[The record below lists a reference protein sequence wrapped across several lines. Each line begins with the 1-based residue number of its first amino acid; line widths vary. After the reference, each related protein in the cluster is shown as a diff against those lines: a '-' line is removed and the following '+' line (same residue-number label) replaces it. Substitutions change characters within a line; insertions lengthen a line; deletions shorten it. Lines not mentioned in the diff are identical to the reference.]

1 MAASGARGTN
11 TKEYRTI
18 KRHRDI
24 ITDNLG
30 STVGDPARFAGRL
43 REKSLISDG
52 ECLCTD
58 GVGSSRNCVHVYT
71 NIVFPLFFN
80 Y

>member
-1 MAASGARGTN
+1 MAASGASGTN
-11 TKEYRTI
+11 TKEYRAI
-18 KRHRDI
+18 KRHYDT

-52 ECLCTD
+52 ECL
-58 GVGSSRNCVHVYT
+58 
-71 NIVFPLFFN
+71 
-80 Y
+80 

>member
-1 MAASGARGTN
+1 MAASGASGTN
-11 TKEYRTI
+11 TKEYRAI
-18 KRHRDI
+18 KRHCDT

-52 ECLCTD
+52 ECLCSYAQWVVTPIHSAAT
-58 GVGSSRNCVHVYT
+58 GVTKWSQRH
-71 NIVFPLFFN
+71 
-80 Y
+80 